1 MLFRKSHARPG
12 KRTLHDGGGLPHEI
26 RHAGITFCPGCRSV
40 DVYPSHR
47 RGWLE
52 HGPLTWFA
60 VLPFRCG
67 ACQTRFY
74 RLALRDSRRRRTV
87 DIVSSADRSRAPR
100 WYFHGFA
107 TVTTAQ
113 QGKPLILS
121 GETENIGF
129 FGVRVRI
136 RQSLPVPTKVRV
148 SIDGQSEQEGVIRWC
163 KPHAVTGYWHGIEF
177 RSRFRGSRGHTR
189 PYVVMRVRVWGRRL
203 VFAAFFLLLMAAA
216 AAGLMRV
223 MDVFRNYNSQYYE
236 PKDIERQI
244 YQEQQQQQAPRA
256 TPPR

>member
-1 MLFRKSHARPG
+1 MRRAS
-12 KRTLHDGGGLPHEI
+12 
-26 RHAGITFCPGCRSV
+26 ITFCPGCRSV

-52 HGPLTWFA
+52 RGPLTWFA

-74 RLALRDSRRRRTV
+74 RLALGDPRRRHSV

-100 WYFHGFA
+100 WHFHGFV
-107 TVTTAQ
+107 TVTLAQ
-113 QGKPLILS
+113 HGKPLTLS

-136 RQSLPVPTKVRV
+136 PQALSVASKVGV
-148 SIDGQSEQEGVIRWC
+148 SIDGASEQEGIIRWC
-163 KPHAVTGYWHGIEF
+163 KPYAVTGYWHGIEF
-177 RSRFRGSRGHTR
+177 RTRFRGSRGFTR
-189 PYVVMRVRVWGRRL
+189 PYLMMRLRVWGRRL

-216 AAGLMRV
+216 AAGLVRV
-223 MDVFRNYNSQYYE
+223 LDVF
-236 PKDIERQI
+236 
-244 YQEQQQQQAPRA
+244 
-256 TPPR
+256 